1 MVFSSPV
8 FLFLFLPATLV
19 LYAVASMRGI
29 RARNTVLLFCSV
41 CFYAYGGVSYLGLLL
56 LSVLVNWAAGLWL
69 SRLEDG
75 RGRRA
80 LFLACLAYN
89 IEFIR

>member
-8 FLFLFLPATLV
+8 FLFLFLPVTLA
-19 LYAVASMRGI
+19 LYAVASTQGI
-29 RARNTVLLFCSV
+29 RVRNTVLLFCSI

-75 RGRRA
+75 RGRGRYFSRA
-80 LFLACLAYN
+80 WLTIL
-89 IEFIR
+89 EFW